1 MNLTGLGSWKQIH
14 EKSNLTFRERER
26 ERKREGERERERE
39 RERETVDVRDLFSV

>member
-26 ERKREGERERERE
+26 EKERGGERERERE
-39 RERETVDVRDLFSV
+39 RERDTVDVRDLFSV